1 MKDVLFSPIQIG
13 TLKIPNRFVRSAT
26 NDYMADNDG
35 CITSR
40 QIELYRQLAEGGIG
54 LIISG
59 FLYVHPTGK
68 ASPGQTGI
76 YSDDHI
82 PGLRSIADTVHK
94 AGSIIAAQIVHGGRQ
109 ARPRICGGEAIA
121 PSAVEDTKTKVQ
133 PREMSRGEVES
144 VIQWFVDASVRAQ
157 KAGFDAVQLHAA
169 HGYLLSQF
177 ISPHTNR
184 RDDDWGGT
192 AEKRSRIIFDIL
204 RKIRETAGQD
214 FPVFIKLNVKDFLPG
229 GLDIHESLP
238 LAVSLDKAGIDAI
251 EISGGMVEAE
261 GTPMAQTGILSP
273 DREAYFRMFAE
284 QIKPVIR
291 CPLILVGGIRSVKV
305 MEQLIQEGTAD
316 MVSMCRPFIRE
327 PDLVSQLQKGKEK
340 GDCISCNKCFNP
352 RGIRCPH
359 VEK

>member
-1 MKDVLFSPIQIG
+1 MKDTLFSPIQMG
-13 TLKIPNRFVRSAT
+13 TLETPNRFVRSAT

-35 CITSR
+35 RITGR
-40 QIELYRQLAEGGIG
+40 QIELYRRLAEGGIG
-54 LIISG
+54 LIITG

-82 PGLRSIADTVHK
+82 PGLRSLTDTVHK

-109 ARPRICGGEAIA
+109 ARPKICGGEAIA
-121 PSAVEDTKTKVQ
+121 PSAVEDTKTKVR
-133 PREMSRGEVES
+133 PREMSGDEVES
-144 VIQWFVDASVRAQ
+144 VIRWFVDASVRVQ

-184 RDDDWGGT
+184 RNDHWGGT
-192 AEKRSRIIFDIL
+192 AEKRSRIIFAIL
-204 RKIRETAGQD
+204 QKVREAAGQGY
-214 FPVFIKLNVKDFLPG
+214 PVFIKLNVKDFLPG
-229 GLDIHESLP
+229 GLDIRESLP

-251 EISGGMVEAE
+251 EISGGMMEAE
-261 GTPMAQTGILSP
+261 GTPTVQTDILSP

-284 QIKPVIR
+284 QIKPEIQ
-291 CPLILVGGIRSVKV
+291 CPLILVGGIRSARV
-305 MEQLIQEGTAD
+305 MEQLIQNGTAD

-327 PDLVSQLQKGKEK
+327 PDLVAKFQQNKEK
-340 GDCISCNKCFNP
+340 ADCISCNKCFNP

-359 VEK
+359 VED